1 LIENASLGAIET
13 ELRRLD
19 AKGLQPGQTLLRTRV
34 LTHTAWVPRE
44 WEEAARDVLAGLQ
57 ERHPS
62 RVIVLFPDPDS
73 ERDALDA
80 EVDVLRFGKGGV
92 RESIA
97 SEQITIWLHGR
108 RASAPASIVQPLLV
122 SDLPAFL
129 RWRGEPTFG
138 SPELEQLVDV
148 VDRLIVDGVEWH
160 DADAIYRYLPT
171 VFERIAVS
179 DIAWARLLEWRQAI
193 ARLWPGIAEVERVT
207 VSGPRAE
214 ALLLAGWLRSR
225 LERQVD
231 LEHESAADVERVE
244 LDGNE
249 VAPSRADVR
258 SPADLLSAE
267 LEQFGHDPVY
277 EAAVHAALT
286 S

>member
-19 AKGLQPGQTLLRTRV
+19 SGGLEPGQTLLRTRV
-34 LTHTAWVPRE
+34 LTHTAWVPRQ
-44 WEEAARDVLAGLQ
+44 WEQAARGVLAGLQ

-62 RVIVLFPDPDS
+62 RVIVLFPDPES

-80 EVDVLRFGKGGV
+80 EVEVLRFGKGGV

-97 SEQITIWLHGR
+97 SELITIWLHGR
-108 RASAPASIVQPLLV
+108 RASAPASIVEPLLV

-148 VDRLIVDGVEWH
+148 VDRLVVDGVEWQ

-171 VFERIAVS
+171 LFERVAVS
-179 DIAWARLLEWRQAI
+179 DIAWGRLLEWRQAI
-193 ARLWPGIAEVERVT
+193 ARLWPGVSEVEQVT

-231 LEHESAADVERVE
+231 LEHESAGDVDRVE
-244 LDGNE
+244 LDGEE
-249 VAPSRADVR
+249 VTPSRADVR
-258 SPADLLSAE
+258 SPSDLLSAE
-267 LEQFGHDPVY
+267 LEQFGRDSVY
-277 EAAVHAALT
+277 EAAVAAAV